1 MTICT
6 HCTPNS
12 HKLRGCAQTVIGKLL
27 LAGLCSL
34 PLATMAQ
41 HTVSEDKR
49 QKLEAELQQ
58 WQAALPAMR
67 AFRDPVTGQLRA
79 PNADE
84 AQAMST
90 QRAAAAGAQR
100 VAPASSPVS
109 TLPDA
114 QAPLQV
120 QRHASGAAS
129 VRLDA
134 RHMHF
139 ATATRN
145 ADGNISYFC
154 AEGHGHST
162 AALAR
167 NAHTHRTAANLGDKH
182 DR

>member
-1 MTICT
+1 
-6 HCTPNS
+6 
-12 HKLRGCAQTVIGKLL
+12 
-27 LAGLCSL
+27 
-34 PLATMAQ
+34 
-41 HTVSEDKR
+41 
-49 QKLEAELQQ
+49 
-58 WQAALPAMR
+58 MR

>member
-1 MTICT
+1 
-6 HCTPNS
+6 
-12 HKLRGCAQTVIGKLL
+12 
-27 LAGLCSL
+27 
-34 PLATMAQ
+34 
-41 HTVSEDKR
+41 
-49 QKLEAELQQ
+49 
-58 WQAALPAMR
+58 MR

-84 AQAMST
+84 AQAGT

-100 VAPASSPVS
+100 AAPASSPIN
-109 TLPDA
+109 TLPYA
-114 QAPLQV
+114 QAPLKV
-120 QRHASGAAS
+120 QRHASGATS

-139 ATATRN
+139 ATAKRN
-145 ADGNISYFC
+145 ADGTLSYFC

-162 AALAR
+162 TAQAR